1 MSKKVLIIED
11 DVDYIEV
18 LKKRLVSQD
27 FELFFATKGFDAV
40 DIIINNPPDVIILDL
55 NLPYIDGDAVISAF
69 KSRNLAKNI
78 PIIINSARPEED
90 IKKAMEK
97 VGAKTFI
104 KKPTDF
110 TKLIEIIK
118 SI

>member
-1 MSKKVLIIED
+1 MTKKILVIED

-18 LKKRLVSQD
+18 LKKRMTSQD
-27 FELFFATKGFDAV
+27 FELVFATKGFDAV
-40 DIIINNPPDVIILDL
+40 DIIINKTPDIILLDL

-78 PIIINSARPEED
+78 PIIINSARSEED

-97 VGAKTFI
+97 IGAKAFI

-110 TKLIEIIK
+110 NKLIELIK
-118 SI
+118 SL

>member
-90 IKKAMEK
+90 IKKIERKLKSEEK
-97 VGAKTFI
+97 ISLKNEDTFI
-104 KKPTDF
+104 N
-110 TKLIEIIK
+110 
-118 SI
+118 